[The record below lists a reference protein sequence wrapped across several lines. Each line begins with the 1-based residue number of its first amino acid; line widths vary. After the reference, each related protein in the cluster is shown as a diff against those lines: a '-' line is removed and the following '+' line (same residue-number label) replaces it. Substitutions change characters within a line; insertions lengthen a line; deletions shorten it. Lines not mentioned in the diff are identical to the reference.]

1 MAIVNNISWYETPP
15 ILPSPSILALLTLR
29 FTTIWY
35 GCHHQ
40 CEFDIWQ
47 IGPTLQKIP
56 AYLKFLLFFQVIVN
70 AMIIINTIILAGNI
84 INTII
89 IAIIFINTFI
99 IKIFII
105 ISSQQIVI
113 IYVTAIITIS
123 IILIITA
130 TIIIILAIIIFND
143 HQAFHPLTT
152 TGLAPL
158 VILSLLNYKVT
169 ILYIIS

>member
-56 AYLKFLLFFQVIVN
+56 AYLKFLLFFQVSVN
-70 AMIIINTIILAGNI
+70 AMIIIK
-84 INTII
+84 TII

>member
-56 AYLKFLLFFQVIVN
+56 AYLKFLLFFQVSVN
-70 AMIIINTIILAGNI
+70 AMIIIK
-84 INTII
+84 TII

-123 IILIITA
+123 IILITTA

>member
-56 AYLKFLLFFQVIVN
+56 AYLKFLLFFQVLN
-70 AMIIINTIILAGNI
+70 NFSIITSSITITSLS
-84 INTII
+84 
-89 IAIIFINTFI
+89 
-99 IKIFII
+99 IKPNRHHQNHKDHHHHM
-105 ISSQQIVI
+105 ISSSSSSGISNCPDSFQTVRTLFKPSGQKWISPDSVKNH
-113 IYVTAIITIS
+113 TICKYS
-123 IILIITA
+123 SWLDVLQ
-130 TIIIILAIIIFND
+130 TIKAKL
-143 HQAFHPLTT
+143 
-152 TGLAPL
+152 GLL
-158 VILSLLNYKVT
+158 DWLL
-169 ILYIIS
+169 L